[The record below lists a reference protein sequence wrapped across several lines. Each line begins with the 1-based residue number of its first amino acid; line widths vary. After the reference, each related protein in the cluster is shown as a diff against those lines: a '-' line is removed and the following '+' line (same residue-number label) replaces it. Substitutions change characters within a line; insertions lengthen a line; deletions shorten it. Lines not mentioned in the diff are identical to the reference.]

1 MSIKNRQKIIADAQ
15 QTANHAVQEVMN
27 KDGMEEDEG
36 VLFPVKNVWTTDKLR
51 DDLAKEKAEKEAALS
66 IVTDQAKI
74 IEAQTK
80 ANEAQAKVIEELR
93 KKLSQQSNSK

>member
-66 IVTDQAKI
+66 IVTDQAKTI
-74 IEAQTK
+74 DEKDKI
-80 ANEAQAKVIEELR
+80 IEELR
-93 KKLSQQSNSK
+93 KKLLQQSNSK